1 MLPPGRGAESA
12 TVVDLEL
19 PVQVERE
26 TPMTVS
32 STSGSGAATFLAG
45 GGEMGALMRATDFA
59 RRLAS
64 IRVRHERKGQFIER
78 LIALGLFSGDR

>member
-1 MLPPGRGAESA
+1 MALRQRGERVWREIEDEIGRRNASSYDRAAGLIS
-12 TVVDLEL
+12 DLQTL
-19 PVQVERE
+19 AVEE
-26 TPMTVS
+26 
-32 STSGSGAATFLAG
+32 GSQD
-45 GGEMGALMRATDFA
+45 DFA